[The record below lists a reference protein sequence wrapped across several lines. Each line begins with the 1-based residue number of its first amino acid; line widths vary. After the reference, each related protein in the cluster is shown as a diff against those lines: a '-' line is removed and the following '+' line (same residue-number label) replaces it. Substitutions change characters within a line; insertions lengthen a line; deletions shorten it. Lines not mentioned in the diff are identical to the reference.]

1 MNVLKS
7 HLQVTIRTLLS
18 RGESQHAIKRLTG
31 VSQKTIRGYQR
42 AWQAADSNSPT
53 LATGSVA
60 EMGEGRAGEIETP
73 PPRPPGFLAPSSS
86 TTAAVSAAS
95 SSPPQ
100 PLTPSACEPH
110 REWITAQV
118 QLGRNAVSIHQ
129 DLQMEYGFTHAYNS
143 VKRFVN
149 TLKLREPDR
158 FDVLEYPPGE
168 EAQVDFGQ
176 GAMTL
181 HDSGKYRRPWLF
193 VMTLKYSGKSFRRVV
208 WKADTATWCRLH
220 EEAFLSFGGS
230 VRYVVLDNLKQG
242 VLKPD
247 LYDPTINPVYAALL
261 AHYGSVADA
270 CRVRDPNRKG
280 SVESAIQHT
289 QSTALKGRTFES
301 IELQN
306 EFLSMWEERFAAP
319 RIHGRKKRQVLAMF
333 AEEKPHLLPLPT
345 MGFRLFTQSVRTVDD
360 AGMVQI
366 EGRYYAALPAAL
378 HTEVTVRIYA
388 NDIEVLD
395 ARGALLRH
403 HPKAERKGQFVLEE
417 KDRLF
422 NPSRETARLLGK
434 IAKIGPAAKTVS
446 TQLFERGGRIEH
458 KALYAL
464 SNLTR
469 HHTCAAIDAACQRAL
484 TLATPHYQDIKR
496 ILERSAAH
504 ASAAHASAAHDNQVQ
519 QQPTLPLKQ
528 VGDEIRSLAEYQA
541 FFDEYTKFSNPV
553 PNPAPNPSLSTGA
566 TPCP

>member
-1 MNVLKS
+1 VNVLKS
-7 HLQVTIRTLLS
+7 HLQLTIRTLLG
-18 RGESQHAIKRLTG
+18 RGESQHAIQRLTK
-31 VSQKTIRGYQR
+31 VSQKTIRAYQR
-42 AWQAADSNSPT
+42 AWKAADPTSPT
-53 LATGSVA
+53 LATGSTPEVGSGGL
-60 EMGEGRAGEIETP
+60 GELEIP
-73 PPRPPGFLAPSSS
+73 PLRPPGFWAPSA
-86 TTAAVSAAS
+86 TTAASASS
-95 SSPPQ
+95 SSPPR

-129 DLQMEYGFTHAYNS
+129 DLMLEFAFTHAYNS

-149 TLKLREPDR
+149 TLKTSEPER

-176 GAMTL
+176 GALTL
-181 HDSGKYRRPWLF
+181 HATGKYRRPWLF

-208 WKADTATWCRLH
+208 WKADTATWARLH

-247 LYDPTINPVYAALL
+247 LYDPTINPVYAAML
-261 AHYGSVADA
+261 AHYGAIADP

-289 QSTALKGRTFES
+289 QGTALKGRSFES

-306 EFLSMWEERFAAP
+306 VFLAQWEERFAAP

-333 AEEKPHLLPLPT
+333 WEEQPHLLPLPLAS
-345 MGFRLFTQSVRTVDD
+345 FRLFTQSVRTVDD
-360 AGMVQI
+360 SGMVQI

-378 HTEVTVRIYA
+378 HTEVTVRVYA
-388 NDIEVLD
+388 NEVEILD
-395 ARGALLRH
+395 SCGTLLRH
-403 HPKAERKGQFVLEE
+403 HSKAERKGQFVMEE

-434 IAKIGPAAKTVS
+434 CAKIGPSAKTFS
-446 TQLFERGGRIEH
+446 AQLFARGGRVEH
-458 KALYAL
+458 RVLYAL
-464 SNLTR
+464 TNLTR
-469 HHTCAAIDAACQRAL
+469 HHTCADIDAACQHAL
-484 TLATPHYQDIKR
+484 LLAAPHYQDIKR
-496 ILERSAAH
+496 ILERRSAAQITTTPSLNP
-504 ASAAHASAAHDNQVQ
+504 A
-519 QQPTLPLKQ
+519 LKQ
-528 VGDEIRSLAEYQA
+528 VGAEIRALTEYQA
-541 FFDEYTKFSNPV
+541 FFDEYTKLNH
-553 PNPAPNPSLSTGA
+553 PALNTGA
-566 TPCP
+566 TP

>member
-1 MNVLKS
+1 VNVLKS
-7 HLQVTIRTLLS
+7 HLQITIRTLLG
-18 RGESQHAIKRLTG
+18 RGESYREIERLTG
-31 VSQKTIRGYQR
+31 VSRKTVCRYQR
-42 AWQAADSNSPT
+42 DWTLADAKFPT
-53 LATGSVA
+53 LATGAAPEVGSDS
-60 EMGEGRAGEIETP
+60 AGEIEMT
-73 PPRPPGFLAPSSS
+73 PPRPPGFSAPSSPAS
-86 TTAAVSAAS
+86 TA
-95 SSPPQ
+95 SPPRV

-118 QLGRNAVSIHQ
+118 QLGRNAVSMHQ
-129 DLQMEYGFTHAYNS
+129 DLITEFGFTHAYNS

-149 TLKLREPDR
+149 TLKVREPER

-181 HDSGKYRRPWLF
+181 HDAYKYRRPWLF
-193 VMTLKYSGKSFRRVV
+193 VMTLKYSGKSFRKVV
-208 WKADTATWCRLH
+208 WKADTASWVRLH

-247 LYDPTINPVYAALL
+247 LYDPTINPVYAAML

-280 SVESAIQHT
+280 TVESAIQHT
-289 QSTALKGRTFES
+289 QGTALKGRTFES

-306 EFLSMWEERFAAP
+306 VFLAQWEERFAAP

-333 AEEKPHLLPLPT
+333 AEEKPHLLPLP
-345 MGFRLFTQSVRTVDD
+345 MASFQLFTQSVRTVDD
-360 AGMVQI
+360 AGLVQI
-366 EGRYYAALPAAL
+366 EGRYYAALPAPL
-378 HTEVTVRIYA
+378 HTEVTVRVYA
-388 NDIEVLD
+388 TEVQILD
-395 ARGALLRH
+395 ARGTLLRH
-403 HPKAERKGQFVLEE
+403 HPKAERKGQFVMEE

-434 IAKIGPAAKTVS
+434 IAKIGPSAKTLS
-446 TQLFERGGRIEH
+446 LQLFERGGRAEH

-469 HHTCAAIDAACQRAL
+469 HHTCVAIDAACHSAL
-484 TLATPHYQDIKR
+484 TLTAPRYQDIKR
-496 ILERSAAH
+496 ILERTGVAHTSATQSTAQKS
-504 ASAAHASAAHDNQVQ
+504 ASAV
-519 QQPTLPLKQ
+519 QPTLKPTLKQ
-528 VGDEIRSLAEYQA
+528 AGAEIRSLTEYQA
-541 FFDEYTKFSNPV
+541 FFDEYTQFCNPTL
-553 PNPAPNPSLSTGA
+553 NTGA
-566 TPCP
+566 TP

>member
-7 HLQVTIRTLLS
+7 HLQLTIRTLLG
-18 RGESQHAIKRLTG
+18 RGASQHAVERLTR
-31 VSQKTIRGYQR
+31 VSRKTIRAYQR
-42 AWQAADSNSPT
+42 AWKAADANSPT
-53 LATGSVA
+53 LATGSAGTEEA
-60 EMGEGRAGEIETP
+60 ESVEIP
-73 PPRPPGFLAPSSS
+73 PPRPPGFLAPSS
-86 TTAAVSAAS
+86 TPASALP
-95 SSPPQ
+95 SSPPRV

-129 DLQMEYGFTHAYNS
+129 DLLMEFAFTHAYNS

-149 TLKLREPDR
+149 TLKVREPER

-193 VMTLKYSGKSFRRVV
+193 VMTLKYSGKSFRKVV
-208 WKADTATWCRLH
+208 WKADTATWVRLH
-220 EEAFLSFGGS
+220 EEAFLSFGGA

-247 LYDPTINPVYAALL
+247 LYDPTINPVYAAML
-261 AHYGSVADA
+261 AHYGCVADP

-280 SVESAIQHT
+280 TVESAIQHT
-289 QSTALKGRTFES
+289 QHTALKGRTFES

-306 EFLSMWEERFAAP
+306 TFLAQWEERFAAP

-333 AEEKPHLLPLPT
+333 LEEKPHLMPLP
-345 MGFRLFTQSVRTVDD
+345 MASFRLFTQSVRTVDD
-360 AGMVQI
+360 AALVQI
-366 EGRYYAALPAAL
+366 EGRYYAALPAEL
-378 HTEVTVRIYA
+378 HTEVTVRVYT
-388 NDIEVLD
+388 NDIEILD
-395 ARGALLRH
+395 ARGTLLRR
-403 HPKAERKGQFVLEE
+403 HPKAERKGQFVMEE

-434 IAKIGPAAKTVS
+434 CAKIGPSAKTFS
-446 TQLFERGGRIEH
+446 AQLFARGGRVEH

-464 SNLTR
+464 TNLTR
-469 HHTCAAIDAACQRAL
+469 HHACVDIDAACLRAL
-484 TLATPHYQDIKR
+484 TFAAPHYQDIKR
-496 ILERSAAH
+496 LLERT
-504 ASAAHASAAHDNQVQ
+504 SAAHDNNAAQKATLK
-519 QQPTLPLKQ
+519 PTLKQ
-528 VGDEIRSLAEYQA
+528 TGAEIRSLAEYQA
-541 FFDEYTKFSNPV
+541 FFDEYTQFNNPV
-553 PNPAPNPSLSTGA
+553 LNTGI
-566 TPCP
+566 TP